1 MKDYN
6 DNIHRPNPHN
16 LYNNISLLCPPKMKG
31 NSENLSTNNKPNL
44 TGKNIKVSNR
54 HDKMKDIHIHKLPDV
69 ENISSDMNPKSSKMF
84 SFKNINHNKEENEIH
99 LKDKYSFEKREDDM
113 YNMSVSNMHK
123 VPIHKQNI
131 YSKNNYNTSVC
142 LQQNKKETNNI
153 SYINNIHN
161 TMCITNNKNDHSV
174 EHKINI
180 YNNKYNYNNT
190 FLCNKKLCTQK
201 IIQYIGKN
209 QNTKHPLHSLY
220 HTNVVGMNK
229 FNSSNNLSDQIN
241 ILNNNIQH
249 INSTFNN
256 LRQNNIY
263 KNNDSIELFINNNLK
278 SGDTNKYATFY
289 KNVKISEK
297 NNMYKQKED
306 KKQINNKNPYIF
318 TCQKYFMRPSNVLHN
333 IQNCDQNRAHILE
346 ISPLSLPSYIEYKNK
361 NNNIFSSYFAHPNNK
376 THNFKKIKMI
386 KKNISNPFNKEEP
399 CGEKKNSPQVNDS
412 KSFRYF
418 DHSTCNNNY
427 HNKEYMKKEQKSH
440 LHSNHNI
447 NHEKGSDPSYNLNTK
462 NTKNVTNTNDQTC
475 IYEDHTFEKA
485 VENNKVMYL
494 KNKPIQ
500 SKLLKLN
507 NQILNN
513 TDQKKYEKC
522 IDHGDTC
529 NNKDEKNIKC
539 TYKIDDI
546 LCSYNNGN
554 NIKYEREVIKIT
566 NKYRNALEKWRY
578 KFVHKNKTTK
588 RNITSSNQ
596 KGKCNFNIFKI
607 NKHINKKKNKKIK
620 KIESNKYGNMYN
632 FVVKKVNNNQGNKKK
647 NEKKNEKKNDKI
659 NDTINDK
666 INHKINHKKN
676 DKINHKK
683 NDKINH
689 KKNDKINNK
698 KNMIPNQKPINNM
711 IKYNIKNKKKIYNDT
726 NDHADNRNIHSH
738 IHKKVPNKKDN
749 NINHM
754 YYDNNNNINQPIS
767 YIHTAYDN
775 VCHQINNDDH
785 CIPLSCVI
793 KNRKTRRSRKNK
805 NLFNNKKNYTNE
817 P

>member
-1 MKDYN
+1 
-6 DNIHRPNPHN
+6 
-16 LYNNISLLCPPKMKG
+16 MKG
-31 NSENLSTNNKPNL
+31 NSENLSTNNNPNL

-399 CGEKKNSPQVNDS
+399 CGEKKKNSPHVNDS

-632 FVVKKVNNNQGNKKK
+632 FV
-647 NEKKNEKKNDKI
+647 DK
-659 NDTINDK
+659 
-666 INHKINHKKN
+666 
-676 DKINHKK
+676 
-683 NDKINH
+683 
-689 KKNDKINNK
+689 K